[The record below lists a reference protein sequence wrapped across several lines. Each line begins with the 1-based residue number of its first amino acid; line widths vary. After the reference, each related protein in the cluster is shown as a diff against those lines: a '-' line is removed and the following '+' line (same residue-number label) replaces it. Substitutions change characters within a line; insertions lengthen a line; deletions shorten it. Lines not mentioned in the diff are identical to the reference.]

1 MMTRYRCRSALCMLI
16 SLYLHMDVFPAK
28 EWTFSATRLKTCWLR
43 SSNTCLS
50 VQTGPHEVMPC
61 KSMQVSI
68 SKRMRRFLERSSA
81 PERQD
86 LFLPFVNQTPMP
98 VRRSKADPKT
108 WSWSPTV
115 SSTDTLTISLI
126 SGPRCW

>member
-1 MMTRYRCRSALCMLI
+1 MMTRYRRRSALCMLI

-86 LFLPFVNQTPMP
+86 LFLPFVNQHQCQFGVLRQIQRHGPGALLY
-98 VRRSKADPKT
+98 RR
-108 WSWSPTV
+108 PTH
-115 SSTDTLTISLI
+115 SQ
-126 SGPRCW
+126 